1 MRQLDGAEAPGLN
14 AADAQALL
22 GRYADA
28 NRAVVDRIPFSE
40 RRDGYFDAP
49 RSGVAVE
56 RDYERE
62 DVLDLLELAV
72 EQMSLLR
79 RTLARQQ
86 KEI

>member
-1 MRQLDGAEAPGLN
+1 MSNRVRETEQRRQDQVRKDRQN
-14 AADAQALL
+14 
-22 GRYADA
+22 ADA
-28 NRAVVDRIPFSE
+28 NRAIVDRIPPSE
-40 RRDGYFDAP
+40 RRNGYFDAP
-49 RSGVAVE
+49 QSDTAEE